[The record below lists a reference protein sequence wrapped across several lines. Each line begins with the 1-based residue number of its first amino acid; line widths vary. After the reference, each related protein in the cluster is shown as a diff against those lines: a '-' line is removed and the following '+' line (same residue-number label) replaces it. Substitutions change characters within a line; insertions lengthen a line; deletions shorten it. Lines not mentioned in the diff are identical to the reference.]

1 MEKIEN
7 GKTYF
12 EDLELNFT
20 AAANLKH
27 PEVTLVS
34 QGDFWAYLHGVK
46 STMNSWKQILK
57 STLYIAVVIT
67 YTIIQDWSVMA
78 FFLILYFLPKLFLNG
93 YQIYHITSANLLKEK
108 GGGRCY
114 CAVSGCKLRI
124 ILQSFCIHCK
134 LTLPTCNKK

>member
-34 QGDFWAYLHGVK
+34 QG
-46 STMNSWKQILK
+46 
-57 STLYIAVVIT
+57 
-67 YTIIQDWSVMA
+67 A
-78 FFLILYFLPKLFLNG
+78 F
-93 YQIYHITSANLLKEK
+93 
-108 GGGRCY
+108 
-114 CAVSGCKLRI
+114 
-124 ILQSFCIHCK
+124 
-134 LTLPTCNKK
+134 